1 MTEHRT
7 SDSFSASNSPASSP
21 VIDSSSVTDQVSG
34 APSKDQPRRELGL
47 FDSICI
53 IVGIIIGAGIY
64 ETTPKIAGCLPN
76 TEWLLG
82 VWVIGGLLSF
92 LGALCYAELATA
104 FPHSGGDYV
113 FLTRAYGRHLGFL
126 FAWCELWIVRP
137 GSIGMMAFV
146 FARYAQEI
154 VPINV
159 ANSSQLSMLV
169 YALGAIAVLTIVNIF
184 GVRQGKWTQNFLT
197 TLKILSL
204 ILIFVVGMFLLSPAE
219 GKAVDP
225 APAGAAP
232 FNLYL
237 AMILV
242 LFTYGGWNEMAYV
255 AAEVK
260 NPTRNIL
267 RALVLGTVSVTAI
280 YVLVTVAFVRG
291 LSFTGVQQSN
301 VVASDLLRLAFGD
314 WGGKMIAVIICISTL
329 GVINGQI
336 FTGARVYYAMGRD
349 HRVFGLLGSWD
360 PQRSTP
366 IWSLVVQGVITI
378 GLVAGFGWYQDG
390 FNNLLNFTTPIF
402 WTFFFLVG
410 LSLFVLRAREPHV
423 PRPYRVIF
431 FPFVPIAFCCSCC
444 FMIYASVTYAIQNQT
459 YEAIWA
465 IAFLVLGLIIAL
477 IAVRSPRSASLP
489 KVGADT

>member
-1 MTEHRT
+1 MPQHSPKSLT
-7 SDSFSASNSPASSP
+7 SCQDP
-21 VIDSSSVTDQVSG
+21 SSSQAGNGLADLGKVT
-34 APSKDQPRRELGL
+34 QPRRELSL

-76 TEWLLG
+76 TQWLLA
-82 VWVIGGLLSF
+82 VWIIGGLLSF

-146 FARYAQEI
+146 FARYAREI

-159 ANSSQLSMLV
+159 AGSQQLSLLT
-169 YALGAIAVLTIVNIF
+169 YALGAIGVLTIINIL

-204 ILIFVVGMFLLSPAE
+204 ILIFAVGMFLLSPA
-219 GKAVDP
+219 KSPLADSP
-225 APAGAAP
+225 ADKSPP
-232 FNLYL
+232 LNLYL

-267 RALVLGTVSVTAI
+267 RALVLGTLSVTAI
-280 YVLVTVAFVRG
+280 YVLVTLAFVRG
-291 LSFTGVQQSN
+291 LSFAGVQQSS
-301 VVASDLLRLAFGD
+301 VVASDLLRLAFGE
-314 WGGKMIAVIICISTL
+314 WGGKLIAVIICISTL

-349 HRVFGLLGSWD
+349 HSVFGLLGNWD

-366 IWSLVVQGVITI
+366 IWSLVVQGIITM

-410 LSLFVLRAREPHV
+410 VSLFVLRAREPHV
-423 PRPYRVIF
+423 PRPYRVIL
-431 FPFVPIAFCCSCC
+431 FPVVPIAFCCSCC
-444 FMIYASVTYAIQNQT
+444 FMIYASVTYAIQNKT

-465 IAFLVLGLIIAL
+465 IAFLVLGFLVAL
-477 IAVRSPRSASLP
+477 IFVRSRQEVRESAVTAITP
-489 KVGADT
+489 EV